1 MTTLL
6 LTPANFLQ
14 SAISEVFATIKGWFV
29 SYKDHKAERE
39 TYRTLSAMSDKDL
52 RDIGISRGDIAA
64 ASRGENVR
72 AGL

>member
-29 SYKDHKAERE
+29 SYKDQRAFND
-39 TYRTLSAMSDKDL
+39 TYKQLSSMSDREL

-64 ASRGENVR
+64 AARGENVR
-72 AGL
+72 AGV